1 MALIREA
8 RGRQGAVL
16 LVAWLVWAA
25 VAGAGAEP
33 RQIWAGLQ
41 ANWTDGQ
48 TWSTYLEASR
58 ETELGLGLQLTGP
71 SGTVPIAF
79 LGRLSVRDPRVPP
92 REIQVQAAVG
102 YLGNPNVIRTSL
114 LTLLADAKTN
124 RRLALDL
131 TARLVVDDQAP
142 GGIIQ
147 NGLATIRSAELA
159 RLAEAETLSGN
170 VLGFEVF
177 FRPDQIRALRAF
189 AERLHLAPAAPRG

>member
-1 MALIREA
+1 M
-8 RGRQGAVL
+8 RQAAAA
-16 LVAWLVWAA
+16 LVASVVWAA
-25 VAGAGAEP
+25 VAGAGTEP

-48 TWSTYLEASR
+48 SWSTYLEASR

-71 SGTVPIAF
+71 SGTVPVAF
-79 LGRLSVRDPRVPP
+79 LGRVSVRDPRALP

-102 YLGNPNVIRTSL
+102 YLGNPTLVRTSV
-114 LTLLADAKTN
+114 LTLIADATSD

-131 TARLVVDDQAP
+131 SARLVVDDQAP

-147 NGLATIRSAELA
+147 NGLATIRAAELV

-189 AERLHLAPAAPRG
+189 AERLRLAPATPRG